1 MCVLRHLRVENA
13 EKTLAAM
20 VAGGYLGRGVVRG
33 FGISSEEMS
42 TLPGVWG
49 KVTNAAWIAGFRTTA
64 HAGDEGPPAYIKAA
78 LDELKVERIDHGQRL
93 VEDPVLMKRVADEG
107 IMLTLCPISD
117 VKLQSVESIADM
129 PIRKFLDEGVKFSLN
144 SDDPAYFGGY
154 ILDNY
159 CAVQEAFDLSIKE
172 WELIARNA
180 INGSWCGEE
189 RKDELRQAL
198 GICVER
204 FEGAFVD

>member
-1 MCVLRHLRVENA
+1 MPSKTGWCMQRFFSLVELGITTELIVCVLRHLPVENA

-78 LDELKVERIDHGQRL
+78 LDEL
-93 VEDPVLMKRVADEG
+93 
-107 IMLTLCPISD
+107 
-117 VKLQSVESIADM
+117 
-129 PIRKFLDEGVKFSLN
+129 
-144 SDDPAYFGGY
+144 
-154 ILDNY
+154 
-159 CAVQEAFDLSIKE
+159 
-172 WELIARNA
+172 
-180 INGSWCGEE
+180 
-189 RKDELRQAL
+189 
-198 GICVER
+198 
-204 FEGAFVD
+204 